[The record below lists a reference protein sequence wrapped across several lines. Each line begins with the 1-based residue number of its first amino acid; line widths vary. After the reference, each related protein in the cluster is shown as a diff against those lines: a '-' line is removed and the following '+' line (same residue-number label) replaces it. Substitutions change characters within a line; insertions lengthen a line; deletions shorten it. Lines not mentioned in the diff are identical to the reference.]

1 MKTLVVECN
10 DELIME
16 KFNRLVRLPK
26 NKPANA
32 FKVKKNNLIL
42 IFEMISEF
50 TIQNQ
55 FICILKTTSGFSIL
69 TQSNLY

>member
-1 MKTLVVECN
+1 MKPLVVECN
-10 DELIME
+10 DELIIE
-16 KFNRLVRLPK
+16 KFNRLVFPRISRLMRLK
-26 NKPANA
+26 L
-32 FKVKKNNLIL
+32 KKNNLIL